1 MNSLEVF
8 YSYSTSIV
16 YSLGKCRISIEVH
29 TNSVRKDVF
38 EDTRAKMTEI
48 V

>member
-1 MNSLEVF
+1 MNSLKVF

-16 YSLGKCRISIEVH
+16 YSLGKCRISIERIF
-29 TNSVRKDVF
+29 RKKGCF
-38 EDTRAKMTEI
+38 QGYTSTEMTEI